1 MEDLLVLVADAQ
13 TQATVE
19 TLLEKRRDAL
29 GICKIAYKV
38 ERHRDNDSGVYSQAH
53 TFLQSRK
60 HQYSKFLV
68 VWDEEWYTGKN
79 PLSAESQAQK
89 VSESMK
95 LSGFDERD
103 FCAVVISPE
112 LETWVWGSS
121 PRIPEILRSDWAS
134 IRALG
139 ASKKLWDAS
148 KPKPQ
153 RPKELLEAVL
163 TQQKRPS
170 SASLFKE
177 LAEAVSF
184 KNCEDPAFQRFCA
197 TLREWFP
204 AEK

>member
-79 PLSAESQAQK
+79 PLSAEAQERK
-89 VSESMK
+89 VSENMMAN
-95 LSGFDERD
+95 GFDAGD

-112 LETWVWGSS
+112 LEAWVWGGS

-139 ASKKLWDAS
+139 ASKKLWDVSTA
-148 KPKPQ
+148 KPQ
-153 RPKELLEAVL
+153 RPKELLEIVL
-163 TQQKRPS
+163 KQQKRPS
-170 SASLFKE
+170 SSAIFKE

-184 KNCEDPAFQRFCA
+184 QKCEDLAFQRFCA
-197 TLREWFP
+197 TLQKWFP